1 MNQGLIPRRYAKA
14 LIEFAATKSGA
25 ESKLYDVM
33 QQLAATFAAAPA
45 LQSTLANPH
54 VSDADKLSL
63 IATAAGGE
71 AAAMPVFAD
80 FIKLLQQNKRLG
92 VLRDAALAYV
102 DIHRKA
108 NSIHRVVIT
117 SAAPLADAEL
127 QRMHRLVDAHL
138 PQGATAEYL
147 HEVNPE
153 LIGGF
158 TIAIDNE
165 ELDASLANDFKQLR
179 LKLLSH

>member
-14 LIEFAATKSGA
+14 LIEHAAPLKADDKLYELMQQLTAVFAATP
-25 ESKLYDVM
+25 E
-33 QQLAATFAAAPA
+33 

-54 VSDADKLSL
+54 VSDADKLKL
-63 IATAAGGE
+63 IATAAGGD
-71 AAAMPVFAD
+71 AAAVPVLAD

-92 VLRDAALAYV
+92 SLRDIALAYV
-102 DIHRKA
+102 DLYRKA
-108 NSIHRVVIT
+108 KSIHRVVIT

-127 QRMHRLVDAHL
+127 QRMHHLVDAHL
-138 PQGATAEYL
+138 PAGATAEYL

-158 TIAIDNE
+158 TIAIDHE